1 MIKMINVYGCCDFMN
16 DNIYFLI
23 NCVNFFP
30 FNIFKIKIFTAAH
43 CIQDKMVLQPRALDS
58 FYAFIGKYD
67 LQADES
73 GATRGTFSS
82 IRMHPDW
89 DANTTR
95 YDADIAVLVLNDQIT
110 FGTFVQ
116 PACLPTP
123 TTNVFNIRGTIVG
136 YGLTENSDIREDR
149 PKFVK
154 IPSVDLMECLWNS
167 HTFHV
172 AGSNRTF
179 CAGERGKR
187 ACKGD
192 SGSGFYVKS
201 GSSTY
206 TVTGIVSNGSPDC
219 DDDQFAVF
227 TSVPK
232 FVDWIRQEMAKEKEM
247 AKDGGAE
254 EQGVGVTLECEF
266 KKDN

>member
-1 MIKMINVYGCCDFMN
+1 VSIFS
-16 DNIYFLI
+16 
-23 NCVNFFP
+23 P
-30 FNIFKIKIFTAAH
+30 FNIFKIKFFTAAH
-43 CIQDKMVLQPRALDS
+43 CIQNKMAMQPKAIDS

-67 LQADES
+67 LKADES

-82 IRMHPDW
+82 IRIHPDW
-89 DANTTR
+89 NHDAER
-95 YDADIAVLVLNDQIT
+95 YDADIALLVLNHQIR
-110 FGTFVQ
+110 FGTFIQ

-136 YGLTENSDIREDR
+136 YGLSEISNTTNENR
-149 PKFVK
+149 PKFVE

-167 HTFHV
+167 HTFQV

-206 TVTGIVSNGSPDC
+206 TVTGVVSAGSPDC
-219 DDDQFAVF
+219 DDDQFAAF

-232 FVDWIRQEMAKEKEM
+232 FIGWIRQEMGNENEM
-247 AKDGGAE
+247 GQDDGNE
-254 EQGVGVTLECEF
+254 EQVDVTLECEF
-266 KKDN
+266 KMIYT